1 MLAVNTIRFLAVDAV
16 EKAKSGHPGAPMGA
30 APLAYALWDRFLKH
44 NPLDPQW
51 VDRDRF
57 ILSAGHASML
67 LYALLHLTGYQLSLE
82 DIKNFRQYGSKTPG
96 HPEYGMTPGV
106 ETTSG
111 PLGQGFANAVGL
123 AIAETMLAAKFN
135 RPGFTLFDHQ
145 TWVLASDGDLQE
157 GISSE
162 AASLAGTLKL
172 GKLICLYDSN
182 DVQLDGPTDYFTENV
197 AQRFRAYDWNVI
209 GPIDG
214 MDIETVSAA
223 ITRARAQTRQ
233 PSLIICKTI
242 IGYGSPGKA
251 GRSSAHGEP
260 LGETETALAKKNLNW
275 NYPPFT
281 VPEEVAAHMRQAI
294 ERGRT
299 LQQRWQALQ
308 ESYRSAYPAEAA
320 EMESFIKAG
329 PPFDWDKV
337 MADIVPATTKP
348 AATRDT
354 AGQALNRLAA
364 VLPGLVGGAA
374 DLASSTR
381 AVIKNAPDYNA
392 ANRLGRNLR
401 FGVREHAMGG
411 IVNGLALHGF
421 RPFASTF
428 LVFSDYMKPAIRLAA
443 LMKLPV
449 VYLFSHDSIGVGED
463 GPTHQ
468 PVEQLAGLRSIPNL
482 QVIRPCDAAETVEAW
497 KAAVLK
503 KDGPTA
509 LILSRQS
516 LPLLDRQQTGAA
528 AGLQKGGY
536 ILWENG
542 TAPQVIIISSGSE
555 VNLALTAGHSL
566 QQRGLAVRVVSLPC
580 WELFEKQSAEYRT
593 AVLPSGTALIISVE
607 AAATFGWQRYTG
619 RDGLNLGV
627 DRFGLSAPGPQVY
640 RELEITSEKIEKMV
654 WDYLKN
660 KPLES

>member
-1 MLAVNTIRFLAVDAV
+1 MDKSQLDMLAVNTIRFLAVDAV

-251 GRSSAHGEP
+251 GRSSAHG
-260 LGETETALAKKNLNW
+260 
-275 NYPPFT
+275 
-281 VPEEVAAHMRQAI
+281 R
-294 ERGRT
+294 
-299 LQQRWQALQ
+299 
-308 ESYRSAYPAEAA
+308 
-320 EMESFIKAG
+320 
-329 PPFDWDKV
+329 
-337 MADIVPATTKP
+337 
-348 AATRDT
+348 T
-354 AGQALNRLAA
+354 AG
-364 VLPGLVGGAA
+364 
-374 DLASSTR
+374 
-381 AVIKNAPDYNA
+381 
-392 ANRLGRNLR
+392 RN
-401 FGVREHAMGG
+401 
-411 IVNGLALHGF
+411 
-421 RPFASTF
+421 
-428 LVFSDYMKPAIRLAA
+428 
-443 LMKLPV
+443 
-449 VYLFSHDSIGVGED
+449 
-463 GPTHQ
+463 
-468 PVEQLAGLRSIPNL
+468 
-482 QVIRPCDAAETVEAW
+482 
-497 KAAVLK
+497 
-503 KDGPTA
+503 
-509 LILSRQS
+509 
-516 LPLLDRQQTGAA
+516 
-528 AGLQKGGY
+528 
-536 ILWENG
+536 
-542 TAPQVIIISSGSE
+542 
-555 VNLALTAGHSL
+555 
-566 QQRGLAVRVVSLPC
+566 
-580 WELFEKQSAEYRT
+580 
-593 AVLPSGTALIISVE
+593 
-607 AAATFGWQRYTG
+607 
-619 RDGLNLGV
+619 
-627 DRFGLSAPGPQVY
+627 
-640 RELEITSEKIEKMV
+640 
-654 WDYLKN
+654 
-660 KPLES
+660 